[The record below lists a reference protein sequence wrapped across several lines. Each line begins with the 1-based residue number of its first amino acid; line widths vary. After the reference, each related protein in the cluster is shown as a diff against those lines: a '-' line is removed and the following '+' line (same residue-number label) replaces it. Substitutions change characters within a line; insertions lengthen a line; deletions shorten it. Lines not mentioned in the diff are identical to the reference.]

1 VAKVNIRK
9 VRQETNDDLKKLKND
24 GVSEDAIKMGEEKV
38 QKLTN
43 QFIDKTD
50 QMFAAKETDIMQV

>member
-24 GVSEDAIKMGEEKV
+24 GVSEDAIKIGEEKV

-43 QFIDKTD
+43 QFIDKTE